1 MFDPKT
7 LTLEQI
13 VKQMN
18 AAVMRDEFKLLKHLC
33 ETAHSNFD
41 VSVHNRDVSNLKTE
55 PLETAIEYERKD
67 MVAYLLPYST
77 FAPDA
82 FNTTTALDV
91 CLRCDQADLAAL
103 VLPYY
108 SGDNLSKYLT
118 IAAEQNMW
126 RMVDVISQHVNA
138 DAPEYQNVLLWASCL
153 GNQKALEQY
162 YTIERGQNVLQ
173 RVELSRD
180 PNHCPEDDAF
190 REVYPEHIEM
200 LVEHHQLQVFRNKL
214 HNSVAP
220 HVDQKNPQPKSKI

>member
-41 VSVHNRDVSNLKTE
+41 VSVHNRDV
-55 PLETAIEYERKD
+55 
-67 MVAYLLPYST
+67 
-77 FAPDA
+77 
-82 FNTTTALDV
+82 
-91 CLRCDQADLAAL
+91 
-103 VLPYY
+103 
-108 SGDNLSKYLT
+108 
-118 IAAEQNMW
+118 
-126 RMVDVISQHVNA
+126 ISQHVNA

-153 GNQKALEQY
+153 GNHKALEQY